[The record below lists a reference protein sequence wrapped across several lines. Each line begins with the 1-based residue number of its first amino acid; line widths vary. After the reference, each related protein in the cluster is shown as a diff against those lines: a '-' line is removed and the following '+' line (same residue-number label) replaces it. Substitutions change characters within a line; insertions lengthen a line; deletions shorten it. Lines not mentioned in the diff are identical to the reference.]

1 MSDGVAVFK
10 RIIGVQVSVN
20 IYLVEEKIIPK
31 NIKMSQLISVGQ
43 KTK

>member
-10 RIIGVQVSVN
+10 PIIGVQVSVN